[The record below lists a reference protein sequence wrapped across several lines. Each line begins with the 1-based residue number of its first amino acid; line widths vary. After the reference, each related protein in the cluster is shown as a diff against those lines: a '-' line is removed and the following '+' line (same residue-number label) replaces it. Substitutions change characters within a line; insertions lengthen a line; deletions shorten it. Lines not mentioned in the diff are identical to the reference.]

1 MTRPGYPGA
10 VLIRQVRPLDI
21 ASGRVPSR
29 PVDLRIRDGVITEI
43 ATPGQDPGQQDP
55 GQQDPGQ
62 QDPGHRDVSLT
73 RRDGE
78 EVLDGGGAI
87 AIPGLW
93 DQHVHSGQLAQ
104 AHSRL
109 DTSGAGSVGV
119 ILELVRAELTGRREW
134 GTEIGQ
140 ALIGFGH
147 RLVDLAIAP
156 TVPALD
162 ASTGSVPT
170 VLIGGD
176 AHHAWLNTAALQ
188 RLGLP
193 SRDGIV
199 AEEEWF
205 QLVPRLTELPGVAEA
220 VATGAAMMERQALQ
234 RGVVGLVDM
243 EWGRVWESWLERS
256 PRLRVRPAVY
266 PDDLE
271 AAPGPTGTQLDAAGM
286 VEMGPLK
293 VIVDGALGSH
303 SAYTRQSY
311 TDGHGYTGRGV
322 LSVGPADLT
331 AVLARARELGLTA
344 AVHAIGDAA
353 AQVGLDAIAATGI
366 PARIEH
372 AQMLADTD
380 IARMAQLGVTASV
393 QPAHLLDDRDAT
405 EELWPVHAAQAFR
418 LRDLLDAG
426 AELVVGSDA
435 PVAPL
440 DPWLAMAAAVHRS
453 ADDREGWYPDQQIQ
467 PREALAASTDGVRAL
482 RVGGR
487 GDVVL
492 LDEGFSPWHPVEL
505 FADVP
510 LGADGV
516 MVDAAAREAAHRL
529 REAEVAATVVAGR
542 LESQR

>member
-1 MTRPGYPGA
+1 M
-10 VLIRQVRPLDI
+10 LIRQVRPLDI
-21 ASGRVPSR
+21 SSGQVPAR

-43 ATPGQDPGQQDP
+43 AAQSEDPDHPTISQ
-55 GQQDPGQ
+55 
-62 QDPGHRDVSLT
+62 S

-104 AHSRL
+104 APSRL

-119 ILELVRAELTGRREW
+119 ILELVRAELAERREW
-134 GTEIGQ
+134 GTGIGQ

-147 RLVDLAIAP
+147 RLVDLAVAP

-176 AHHAWLNTAALQ
+176 AHHAWLNSAAL
-188 RLGLP
+188 RHLGLP
-193 SRDGIV
+193 PRDGIL

-205 QLVPRLTELPGVAEA
+205 ELVPRLTVLPGVAEA

-243 EWGRVWESWLERS
+243 EWGRVWETWLERS
-256 PRLRVRPAVY
+256 PRLRVRPSVY
-266 PDDLE
+266 PADLE
-271 AAPGPTGTQLDAAGM
+271 AVPGATGTLLDAAGM

-303 SAYTRQSY
+303 SAYTRQLY

-322 LSVGPADLT
+322 LSVGPTDLT
-331 AVLARARELGLTA
+331 AVLGRARELGLDA

-353 AQVGLDAIAATGI
+353 ARVSLDAIEATGI
-366 PARIEH
+366 SARIEH

-405 EELWPVHAAQAFR
+405 EELWPVHADQAFR

-426 AELVVGSDA
+426 AQLAMGSDA

-453 ADDREGWYPDQQIQ
+453 ADDREGWYPGQQIQ

-482 RVGGR
+482 EVGGR

-492 LDEGFSPWHPVEL
+492 VDEGITAWRPAEL

-516 MVDAAAREAAHRL
+516 MVDAAARAAAHRL
-529 REAEVAATVVAGR
+529 REVEVLATVVAGR